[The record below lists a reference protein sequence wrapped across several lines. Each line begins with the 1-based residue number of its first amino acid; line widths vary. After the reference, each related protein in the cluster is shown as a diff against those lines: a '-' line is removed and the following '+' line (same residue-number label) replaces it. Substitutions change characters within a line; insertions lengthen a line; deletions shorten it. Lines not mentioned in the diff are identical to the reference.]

1 MSTEPERSL
10 VPRPEYAVRR
20 RTVTSGGVDLAVF
33 ELGDPTAPPV
43 LLVHGY
49 PDTHRVWDA
58 VAEDLAAD
66 HHVIR
71 YDVRG
76 AGASG
81 HPNRLRGYRMDQLA
95 DDLFAVADAVR
106 PDQAVH
112 LAAHDWGSIQAWQAA
127 TDARATG
134 RIASFTTMSGPCLD
148 HVGHWFRR
156 RFTHPTPRNVAQL
169 IGQQLKS
176 WYIGVFHVPLLAPAA
191 WRLVLSDR
199 WGEILRRTEDVQPR
213 PGHPATTLRTD
224 AVRGIGLY
232 RANMLP
238 RLIHPTERFAR
249 IPVQLITLTRD
260 RFVSPA
266 LAGADL
272 DRWVPD
278 LRRREI
284 TAGHWSALSEKGPT
298 VARMIRSFSAHVDGT
313 DADLE
318 DAGDTGTAEAAGA
331 TGAADTSKDS
341 ARESKPFTGRLA
353 VVTGAGSGIGRATA
367 LAFAERGARVVVC
380 DIDLEAAQR
389 TAELAGLLGPAAHA
403 YRVDVTDGAAV
414 DAFAA
419 EVAQAHGVPHIVVNN
434 AGVGHHGTFLA
445 TTDKDWQRVLDVN
458 LWGVIHGCRAFGTLM
473 SEQGQGGSIVNLASA
488 AAYLPSKVL
497 AAYATS
503 KAAVAMLSDCLRA
516 ELAPHGIGVSVIC
529 PGIVNTNITRTTT
542 FSGTSP
548 DEQEAR
554 RRHAASLYAR
564 RNYPPEKV
572 ADHIVDAVLR
582 NRPMVPVTAEAK
594 IARALGRLA
603 PGLLRA
609 AAKLNLG

>member
-1 MSTEPERSL
+1 MSTEPEY
-10 VPRPEYAVRR
+10 PVRR
-20 RTVTSGGVDLAVF
+20 RTVHSGGVDLAVF
-33 ELGDPTAPPV
+33 EIGDPTAPAV

-49 PDTHRVWDA
+49 PDTHRVWDE
-58 VAEDLAAD
+58 VAADLAAD

-81 HPNRLRGYRMDQLA
+81 HPNRLRGYRLDQLA

-106 PDQAVH
+106 PDQPVH
-112 LAAHDWGSIQAWQAA
+112 LAAHDWGSIQAWHAA
-127 TDARATG
+127 TDARAAG
-134 RIASFTTMSGPCLD
+134 RIASYTTMSGPCLD

-156 RFTHPTPRNVAQL
+156 RFSRPTPRNLAQL
-169 IGQQLKS
+169 VGQQLKS
-176 WYIGVFHVPLLAPAA
+176 WYIAVFHIPMLAPAA
-191 WRLVLSDR
+191 WRLVLADR
-199 WGEILRRTEDVQPR
+199 WGEMLRVAEGVQPR
-213 PGHPATTLRTD
+213 DGHPAATLRTD

-238 RLIHPTERFAR
+238 RLTRPNQRFAR

-266 LAGADL
+266 LAGSDL

-284 TAGHWSALSEKGPT
+284 PAGHWSALFEKGPT
-298 VARMIRSFSAHVDGT
+298 VAQMIRGFAARVDGT
-313 DADLE
+313 ATEPE
-318 DAGDTGTAEAAGA
+318 DTETSQHSVRSAAKNA
-331 TGAADTSKDS
+331 
-341 ARESKPFTGRLA
+341 KPFDGRLA
-353 VVTGAGSGIGRATA
+353 VITGAGSGIGRATA

-380 DIDLEAAQR
+380 DIDRAAAER
-389 TAELAGLLGPAAHA
+389 TAELAGFLGPAAHA
-403 YRVDVTDGAAV
+403 YRVDVADGAAM

-419 EVAQAHGVPHIVVNN
+419 QVAEAHGVPHIVVNN
-434 AGVGHHGTFLA
+434 AGIGHHGTFLA

-473 SEQGQGGSIVNLASA
+473 SEWGQGGNIVNLASA

-516 ELAPHGIGVSVIC
+516 ELAPHGIAVSVIC

-542 FSGTSP
+542 FSGATAA
-548 DEQEAR
+548 EQDAR
-554 RRHAASLYAR
+554 RRQAAGLYAR

-572 ADHIVDAVLR
+572 AEQIVDAVLR
-582 NRPMVPVTAEAK
+582 NRAMVPVTAEAK
-594 IARALGRLA
+594 IARVIGRIA
-603 PGLLRA
+603 PGVLRA
-609 AAKLNLG
+609 AARLNIG